1 MTEENIGN
9 QQITGPS
16 AGVESN
22 ISEEMIDWEKKY
34 QEEVKS
40 SKNYRTR
47 AQTAEGKLDISAK
60 EAEKARKKK
69 MEADGELKELLAE
82 QDKTIEALRVKADAG
97 DQLLK
102 DQHTRLLEQ
111 LPEDDRE
118 DFADLPVN
126 QLEKV
131 VNKLKASQSV
141 KPEIPSV
148 KGAIKGSTEPIEDF
162 WGMSKEDQDAN
173 WDHTL
178 AEYKKRHKMNLNKN

>member
-1 MTEENIGN
+1 M
-9 QQITGPS
+9 
-16 AGVESN
+16 
-22 ISEEMIDWEKKY
+22 SEESKESQVTSDQTADAGSVTTDVVVDWEKKY

-47 AQTAEGKLDISAK
+47 AQTAEGKLDKSDK
-60 EAEKARKKK
+60 ETEKARKKK
-69 MEADGELKELLAE
+69 MEEDGKLKELLVE

-118 DFADLPVN
+118 DFADLPTN
-126 QLEKV
+126 QLAKV
-131 VNKLKASQSV
+131 VNKLKASQSA

-148 KGAIKGSTEPIEDF
+148 KGAIKSEDLSF
-162 WGMSKEDQDAN
+162 KDLSKMTPKERSAN
-173 WDHTL
+173 WDATL
-178 AEYKKRHKMNLNKN
+178 TDYARRANINKS

>member
-118 DFADLPVN
+118 DFADLPTN
-126 QLEKV
+126 QLAKV
-131 VNKLKASQSV
+131 VNKFKAIQSA

-148 KGAIKGSTEPIEDF
+148 KGAIKSEDLSF
-162 WGMSKEDQDAN
+162 KDKSKMTPKQREVN
-173 WDHTL
+173 WDATL
-178 AEYKKRHKMNLNKN
+178 TEYARRANLNKT